1 MWLDCRVWGALGLW
15 PSIMPP
21 PRGRG
26 LYLVGVRVRG
36 GKSGLRL
43 GAGSRIFWLMS
54 PTKTV
59 VCSQCDKPERDCRCD
74 KYCCICAGFDRIK
87 LGEDGLY
94 YCPECMEACDVKL
107 ATRSGM

>member
-1 MWLDCRVWGALGLW
+1 MWAWDERVSA
-15 PSIMPP
+15 
-21 PRGRG
+21 
-26 LYLVGVRVRG
+26 RVLRR
-36 GKSGLRL
+36 KSGLRL
-43 GAGSRIFWLMS
+43 RAGSLIFWLMS

-107 ATRSGM
+107 ATRSGV

>member
-1 MWLDCRVWGALGLW
+1 MAD
-15 PSIMPP
+15 
-21 PRGRG
+21 RGFGGRAQ
-26 LYLVGVRVRG
+26 G

-43 GAGSRIFWLMS
+43 GAGSLIFWLMS

-74 KYCCICAGFDRIK
+74 TYCCICAGFDRIK

-107 ATRSGM
+107 ATRSGV